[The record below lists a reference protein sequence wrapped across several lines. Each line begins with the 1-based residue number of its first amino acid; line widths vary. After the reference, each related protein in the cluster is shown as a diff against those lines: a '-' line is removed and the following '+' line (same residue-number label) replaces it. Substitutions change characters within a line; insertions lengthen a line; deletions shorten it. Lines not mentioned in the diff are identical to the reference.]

1 MKSLA
6 IDLGYNNIADWSKAV
21 PLHATGA
28 LGGEEV

>member
-1 MKSLA
+1 MKRVILQ
-6 IDLGYNNIADWSKAV
+6 LNVKLTGNEAV